1 MNYRK
6 QFLSILLCLM
16 AVFALA
22 QPSYETLQERPNE
35 KTFKGW
41 LTRKVLEQESSFT
54 WMQENY
60 KAYQPHTGGLQTL
73 SQYKDSVRFL
83 IFMGTWCEDSHVII
97 PRFFAM
103 ADAAG
108 LPADH
113 ISLVGVDRNKTTWGQ
128 LTATLHVDLVPTI
141 IVYRKGKELGR
152 VIEYGRYGQFDRE
165 LGEIIQKGFQQ

>member
-1 MNYRK
+1 MYQK
-6 QFLSILLCLM
+6 KILFFFFLLLM
-16 AVFALA
+16 GVAFA

-41 LTRKVLEQESSFT
+41 LTRATLEQESSFT

-60 KAYQPHTGGLQTL
+60 KAYQPHTAGLQL
-73 SQYKDSVRFL
+73 LRQYKDSVRFL
-83 IFMGTWCEDSHVII
+83 VFMGTWCEDSHFII

-108 LPADH
+108 LAADR
-113 ISLVGVDRNKTTWGQ
+113 ISLAGVDRNKTTWGQ
-128 LTATLHVDLVPTI
+128 LSATLQVDLVPTI
-141 IVYRKGKELGR
+141 IVYRQGKELGR

-165 LGEIIQKGFQQ
+165 IGEIIQKGFQQ